1 MPRLNLSESEART
14 LILDNARALFLEIG
28 YNKTTVADIARAC
41 GFSSANVHRLF
52 GTKGAINE
60 AIADRM
66 LTEKLQEVRASVA
79 RGKTARDKLI
89 AALRT
94 VHQSTLATFTE
105 KKRVH
110 DMVTC
115 AIDERWQAIRRYR
128 VALLDITRSIIR
140 EGIETGE
147 FEVDNLEQ
155 AAMGAHMS
163 MFRLCHP
170 VLVVEMLGEPDEG
183 HMDTHIS
190 FILKGLGAASLVQE
204 ASHVAAE

>member
-60 AIADRM
+60 AIAERM

-79 RGKTARDKLI
+79 SEKTARDKLI

-140 EGIETGE
+140 EGMETGE
-147 FEVDNLEQ
+147 FEVDDLEQ
-155 AAMGAHMS
+155 AAMGVHMS

-183 HMDTHIS
+183 DMDTQIS
-190 FILKGLGAASLVQE
+190 FLLRGLGAAGLQQE